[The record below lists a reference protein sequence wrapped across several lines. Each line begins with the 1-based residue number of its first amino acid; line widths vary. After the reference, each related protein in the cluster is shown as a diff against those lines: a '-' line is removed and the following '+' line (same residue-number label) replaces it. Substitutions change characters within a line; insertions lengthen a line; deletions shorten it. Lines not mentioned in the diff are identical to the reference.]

1 MLLPYPIPSYPIPSY
16 PILSYPILSYP
27 VLSYPILSC
36 PILSH
41 PVLSCSILSYPILS
55 CPILSDLFSI
65 FIVFYL
71 LFSNFDLHNKPRC
84 LYPGYVNRKVLDKK
98 SFPLH
103 DARVST
109 DTAHMYILY
118 IYRTYHIDHIQ
129 FITFI
134 LNHIFSIT
142 HSSQSSISSNDL
154 FLILSTNLLI
164 NPTDFCFHEKNSI
177 LLKIRRR

>member
-16 PILSYPILSYP
+16 PILSYSIVSY
-27 VLSYPILSC
+27 
-36 PILSH
+36 
-41 PVLSCSILSYPILS
+41 SIV
-55 CPILSDLFSI
+55 SDLFSI

-71 LFSNFDLHNKPRC
+71 VFSNFDLHNKPRC

-177 LLKIRRR
+177 PLKIRRR